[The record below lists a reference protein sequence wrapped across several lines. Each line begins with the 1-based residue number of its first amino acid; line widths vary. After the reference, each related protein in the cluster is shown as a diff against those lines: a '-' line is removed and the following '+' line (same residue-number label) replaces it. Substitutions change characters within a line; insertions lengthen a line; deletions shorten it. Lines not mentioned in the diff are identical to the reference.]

1 MRRSSSGSNELRR
14 NERIRVSPIRLID
27 QNEEQVGIVEVK
39 DALVMARE
47 AGLDLVEVAPSAK
60 PSVCRI
66 MDYGKYKY
74 QLTKKERKSKAHRR
88 ETERKEVR
96 IRTPKIG
103 EHDLMIKINHARE
116 FLERGDRV
124 QFSLRFR
131 GRELAHIDEGQKV
144 FQTVIDELANCS
156 KVEQR
161 GREGRRITM
170 QLIPTG
176 KPQQKQ
182 KQSPGKQPP
191 APAGGQEPE
200 PDQAASPASP

>member
-1 MRRSSSGSNELRR
+1 M
-14 NERIRVSPIRLID
+14 
-27 QNEEQVGIVEVK
+27 GIVEVK

-47 AGLDLVEVAPSAK
+47 AGLDLVEVAPLAK
-60 PSVCRI
+60 PPVCRI

-74 QLTKKERKSKAHRR
+74 QLTKRERRSKAHRR

-131 GRELAHIDEGQKV
+131 GRELAHIEEGQKV
-144 FQTVIDELANCS
+144 FQTVINELANCS

-170 QLIPTG
+170 QLIPVG

-182 KQSPGKQPP
+182 KQSPDKQPP
-191 APAGGQEPE
+191 APTGRQGPQAG
-200 PDQAASPASP
+200 QAAEPASPQ